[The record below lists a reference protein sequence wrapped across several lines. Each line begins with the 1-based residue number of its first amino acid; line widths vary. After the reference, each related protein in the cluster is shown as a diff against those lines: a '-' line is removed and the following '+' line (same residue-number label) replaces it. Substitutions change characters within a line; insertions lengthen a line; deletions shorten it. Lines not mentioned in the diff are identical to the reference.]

1 MKRRSLKRFLT
12 LLLCSLLLSSF
23 LFSSVSCGQKI
34 KDLTPYREDF
44 AALIEASMEINEIL
58 FGDGLPVYSREE
70 TIGELYYSKEKDA
83 EFVAYFKETT
93 GKDFDEQLYTDTES
107 KFRLYYWLYRDPA
120 LTKSIGEEIY
130 VCKYSMTY
138 YLPEGVNEDG
148 TPEYDRVVET
158 FYALRRDK
166 GVTAFPPGLTVAE
179 KVYTTVK
186 GENYYLLPGYKEPT
200 FEYEY
205 SASDN
210 EHYDVVRLD
219 AKYLTIDS
227 IKEAAEKVYSA
238 AYLKAIYSSV
248 FDGIRS
254 DFADSSS
261 TVLLA
266 RYIEESS
273 GEGEPVYL
281 RKSNVTE
288 SLFSKQRTYDYTTMQ
303 IRSPYSRDRV
313 NVTIEANGSYFDSET
328 KTMKEGVHTVKLSF
342 VLEKGV
348 WRLDSPTY

>member
-1 MKRRSLKRFLT
+1 MKRRPLKRILN
-12 LLLCSLLLSSF
+12 LLLCSLLLSSM
-23 LFSSVSCGQKI
+23 LLSSVSCGRI
-34 KDLTPYREDF
+34 KDLTPYKEDF
-44 AALIEASMEINEIL
+44 AALIEASMEVNEIL

-93 GKDFDEQLYTDTES
+93 GKDFSEQLYTDTES

-138 YLPEGVNEDG
+138 YLPEGVKEDG
-148 TPEYDRVVET
+148 SPDYDRVIET
-158 FYALRRDK
+158 VYALRRDK

-179 KVYTTVK
+179 KVYTNEK
-186 GENYYLLPGYKEPT
+186 GESYYLLPGYKEPM

-205 SASDN
+205 SSSDN
-210 EHYDVVRLD
+210 ENYDVVRLD
-219 AKYLTIDS
+219 SKYLTIDS

-238 AYLKAIYSSV
+238 AYLKAIYSST

-281 RKSNVTE
+281 RMSNVTK
-288 SLFSKQRTYDYTTMQ
+288 SLFSEQRTYDYTTMQ

-313 NVTIEANGSYFDSET
+313 NITIEANGSYFDSET

-342 VLEKGV
+342 VLENGV